1 MPADLTIEGC
11 SDSVVVD
18 MGNVYLESLGRIIQ
32 MDVTIKNVC
41 PGKRVALAAILTEV
55 DENGMEYQRGS
66 KAMTIP
72 AHNFPTC
79 RDVLVK
85 CIKFVLPEDLGYLW
99 PAPPRS
105 CATPAASRPGS
116 SPTTSTATSAAVS
129 LS

>member
-1 MPADLTIEGC
+1 
-11 SDSVVVD
+11 
-18 MGNVYLESLGRIIQ
+18 
-32 MDVTIKNVC
+32 
-41 PGKRVALAAILTEV
+41 
-55 DENGMEYQRGS
+55 MEYQRGS

-85 CIKFVLPEDLGYLW
+85 CIKFVLPEDLDISGG
-99 PAPPRS
+99 S
-105 CATPAASRPGS
+105 TQVMCNPAASRPGS